1 MLISVREFLFPF
13 NNKIKVTAIVTARL
27 QAVFKPSSRPSSSR
41 LQDRLQ
47 AVFKTLR
54 LRESAADLAPTS
66 ELRIS
71 RGVCCCRYSFCC
83 LNSHHLLAAACG
95 DPEIAFANSF
105 LGSLKKCTNSRPFKS
120 AKVKTFSNFHAVPS
134 QAAHSEWIMMGPA
147 HSWCQCGQLSLC
159 SNSLVVQPRW
169 GAGGGGGS
177 GWAQ

>member
-1 MLISVREFLFPF
+1 MVSSYFSHSGHIVLSKTYHPKSFLFSPVKAAYLAF
-13 NNKIKVTAIVTARL
+13 RYRKYFARNSELAPVTTFVSEFCFPYNCKGNRTAIVTARL

-83 LNSHHLLAAACG
+83 LNSHPSG
-95 DPEIAFANSF
+95 F
-105 LGSLKKCTNSRPFKS
+105 LPPTMSYVTYDVVR
-120 AKVKTFSNFHAVPS
+120 HARTTSYV
-134 QAAHSEWIMMGPA
+134 
-147 HSWCQCGQLSLC
+147 
-159 SNSLVVQPRW
+159 
-169 GAGGGGGS
+169 
-177 GWAQ
+177 